1 MGCCCFLNLFC
12 FVFKQVKRSVLVLEK
27 LLLLSA
33 EEGLGDDE
41 TRNKE
46 ISDSAAVFQ
55 ATNHEDLS
63 KGQSSEP
70 EKMRQ
75 TQTSPRR

>member
-1 MGCCCFLNLFC
+1 M
-12 FVFKQVKRSVLVLEK
+12 KQSVLVLEK

-63 KGQSSEP
+63 
-70 EKMRQ
+70 
-75 TQTSPRR
+75 